1 MCILYHKTE
10 TIISAI
16 HPTAYAVG
24 FLASVSVKKA
34 AARFSG
40 HVPSRPVCSGRMRD
54 FTHRGLSRNS
64 GAGMSG
70 GGACAKT
77 PGGNGA
83 LLRLNC
89 RTLFPS
95 CARPNSFSPLFRSGS
110 YGSLVPDG
118 LVCLPR
124 APGHAIMVL
133 SKRMVNLSPLCY
145 TNKNH
150 PPRPL
155 LAYGK
160 GTTAALAVNFG
171 CAMRQGAKAGG
182 CTRLLWVHGCS
193 FAEVPGIAGIH
204 G

>member
-1 MCILYHKTE
+1 MSIETVVAVRLYCFFMCILYHKTE

-95 CARPNSFSPLFRSGS
+95 CARPNSFSPLFSIRLLRQLGAGRPCLPAARTRPC
-110 YGSLVPDG
+110 YHGSLQADG
-118 LVCLPR
+118 KPF
-124 APGHAIMVL
+124 AAVL
-133 SKRMVNLSPLCY
+133 Y
-145 TNKNH
+145 
-150 PPRPL
+150 
-155 LAYGK
+155 
-160 GTTAALAVNFG
+160 
-171 CAMRQGAKAGG
+171 
-182 CTRLLWVHGCS
+182 
-193 FAEVPGIAGIH
+193 
-204 G
+204 